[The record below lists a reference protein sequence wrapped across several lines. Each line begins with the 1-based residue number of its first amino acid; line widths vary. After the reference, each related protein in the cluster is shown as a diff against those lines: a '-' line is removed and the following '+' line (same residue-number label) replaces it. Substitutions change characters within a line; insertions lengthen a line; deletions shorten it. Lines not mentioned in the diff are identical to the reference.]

1 MNLKGKNQINK
12 DFNFSSIT
20 DIVFL
25 LLIFFMIAS
34 SLAKSH
40 DTVEVKLPNAKGK
53 TENKNS
59 ISVTIDRNIN
69 FFLNGVIVEKSQI
82 EKEILGILTKENR
95 SIILFFY
102 YFIDQITDIKFLIF
116 LQIRRACK
124 LKLFIQ
130 YFLHFINILR

>member
-1 MNLKGKNQINK
+1 MNLKGKIQINK

-40 DTVEVKLPNAKGK
+40 DTIEVKLPNAKGK

-59 ISVTIDRNIN
+59 ISLTIDRDIN
-69 FFLNGVIVEKSQI
+69 FFLNGEIVKKNQI
-82 EKEILGILTKENR
+82 EKRILESLTNENR
-95 SIILFFY
+95 SIILKSEKTVPIQDVI
-102 YFIDQITDIKFLIF
+102 FIMNIANKNS
-116 LQIRRACK
+116 
-124 LKLFIQ
+124 
-130 YFLHFINILR
+130 INIVLAVDSRDGE

>member
-34 SLAKSH
+34 SLAKSY
-40 DTVEVKLPNAKGK
+40 DTIQVKLPNAKGK

-59 ISVTIDRNIN
+59 ISLTIDRDIN
-69 FFLNGVIVEKSQI
+69 FFLNGEIVKKNEI
-82 EKEILGILTKENR
+82 EKKILESLTNEKI
-95 SIILFFY
+95 SIILKSEKTVP
-102 YFIDQITDIKFLIF
+102 IQDVIF
-116 LQIRRACK
+116 VMNIANK
-124 LKLFIQ
+124 NS
-130 YFLHFINILR
+130 INIVLAVDSRDSE

>member
-40 DTVEVKLPNAKGK
+40 DTIEVKLPNAKGK

-59 ISVTIDRNIN
+59 ISVTIDRDVN

-95 SIILFFY
+95 NIILKSEK
-102 YFIDQITDIKFLIF
+102 TVP
-116 LQIRRACK
+116 
-124 LKLFIQ
+124 IQ
-130 YFLHFINILR
+130 DVIYVMNIANKNSINIVLAVDARESE

>member
-40 DTVEVKLPNAKGK
+40 DTIEVKLPNAKGK

-95 SIILFFY
+95 SIILKSEK
-102 YFIDQITDIKFLIF
+102 TVP
-116 LQIRRACK
+116 
-124 LKLFIQ
+124 IQ
-130 YFLHFINILR
+130 DVIYVMNIANKNSINIVLAVDARESE

>member
-34 SLAKSH
+34 SLAKSY
-40 DTVEVKLPNAKGK
+40 DTIQVKLPHAKGK

-59 ISVTIDRNIN
+59 ISITIDREIN
-69 FFLNGVIVEKSQI
+69 FFLNGEIIEKNQI
-82 EKEILGILTKENR
+82 EKKILESLTNENR
-95 SIILFFY
+95 SIILKSEKTVP
-102 YFIDQITDIKFLIF
+102 IQDVIF
-116 LQIRRACK
+116 VMNIANK
-124 LKLFIQ
+124 NS
-130 YFLHFINILR
+130 INIVLAVDSRDSE

>member
-40 DTVEVKLPNAKGK
+40 DTIEVKLPNAKGK

-69 FFLNGVIVEKSQI
+69 FFLNGVIVQKSQI
-82 EKEILGILTKENR
+82 EKEILEILTKENR
-95 SIILFFY
+95 SIILKSEK
-102 YFIDQITDIKFLIF
+102 TVP
-116 LQIRRACK
+116 
-124 LKLFIQ
+124 IQ
-130 YFLHFINILR
+130 DVIYVMNIANKNSINIVLAVDARESE